1 MSFGV
6 DFESERATSIDDYKL
21 TCIQFIE
28 DISLD
33 YKAWVD
39 RYNLKEE
46 ENVLRKNS
54 IDKVVETTNGWIGKF
69 GNTIKKVDIIKDDGI
84 NKMAEHTAGY
94 PFDFFIFVG
103 DQSRYVNAPAGNIR
117 LDIKA
122 KPRKD
127 RNIKVAYYTKEQ
139 FVQLLGSC
147 DVPVIADQIDFQ
159 SKEELDEF
167 IILDASSCILTD
179 IISVTITAEE
189 VTNNFGIEKR
199 GLSTLIRIK

>member
-46 ENVLRKNS
+46 ENVLRNNS
-54 IDKVVETTNGWIGKF
+54 IDKVVETTNEWIGKF
-69 GNTIKKVDIIKDDGI
+69 ANTIKKVDIIKDDGI

-127 RNIKVAYYTKEQ
+127 RNMKVAYYTKEQ

-147 DVPVIADQIDFQ
+147 DVLVVADQIDFQ
-159 SKEELDEF
+159 PKEELDEY

-179 IISVTITAEE
+179 IISVTITVEE